1 MRLSILIVIVLLAFS
16 SHARDTRHTFPV
28 ADVFDNEEFAGR
40 IDDVQ
45 FFFAGEE
52 TPAVAEKM
60 GEYQANKKTN
70 AFGKDDNEACTWAFL
85 SALQSL
91 HDRALK
97 EGGDAVIDVYSYYK
111 RDKFESPDEYECGAG
126 AIMAGVTLKG
136 TVVKLK

>member
-16 SHARDTRHTFPV
+16 SQARDARHTFPV

-70 AFGKDDNEACTWAFL
+70 AFGKDDNEACAWAFL